1 MRFFHAG
8 FSSPAGIGEH
18 FFSGISVPGRNFA
31 AEFDALW
38 RDYEAATAEAGCD
51 ENSEILLR
59 FHLSDVTNQAPLLET
74 RTAGRKSF
82 VSVIGQP
89 PVSGRVALEAWHWC
103 GRPKRY
109 AAHWFQTGG
118 CAAAGSFAQT
128 KAEFAALETFLAE
141 LGGSVGANTVRTWLY
156 CRDVDNNYAGLVTG
170 RNEFFA
176 AHGLTADTHFIA
188 STGIGGQAA
197 EPGRLVKM
205 ESLNFFG
212 LRPGQLTYLNAPEML
227 SPTTLYG
234 VSFERGARLAFGD
247 RAYCFISGTA
257 SIDKDGCV
265 VHPGNAAAQT
275 ERMLDNVAALLA
287 AGQAAMSDVCWAT
300 LYLRDLA
307 DAPQVLPV
315 VRDRLGADTPLVAVL
330 APVCR
335 PAWLVEME
343 CVALNGRGDPAF
355 APLA

>member
-1 MRFFHAG
+1 MRISHSE

-18 FFSGISVPGRNFA
+18 FFSGISVPARDFV
-31 AEFDALW
+31 AELDALW
-38 RDYEAATAEAGCD
+38 RDYEAAMAEYGCD
-51 ENSEILLR
+51 EDSEMLLR
-59 FHLSDVTNQAPLLET
+59 FHLSDVTNQASLLHEL
-74 RTAGRKSF
+74 TAGRKSF

-89 PVSGRVALEAWHWC
+89 PVAGRVALEAWHWN

-109 AAHWFQTGG
+109 AAHWFQCGE
-118 CAAAGSFAQT
+118 CAAAGSLAQT
-128 KAEFAALETFLAE
+128 EAEFAALEAFLASM
-141 LGGSVGANTVRTWLY
+141 GGSVADNTVRTWLY

-176 AHGLTADTHFIA
+176 AHGLTAETHFIA
-188 STGIGGQAA
+188 STGIGGQNAI
-197 EPGRLVKM
+197 PGRLVKM

-257 SIDKDGCV
+257 SIDRNGHV
-265 VHPGNAAAQT
+265 VHPGDVAAQT

-287 AGQAAMSDVCWAT
+287 AGNSGLSDVRWAT

-307 DAPQVLPV
+307 DAPGVLPL
-315 VRDRLGADTPLVAVL
+315 VRARIGANTPLIAVL

-343 CVALNGRGDPAF
+343 CVALSSRGDPAF